1 MLTAAVEV
9 SLVDLVAVMVAVM
22 AAVVE
27 MVADAKH
34 LFQKDYRPP
43 SDDNR

>member
-9 SLVDLVAVMVAVM
+9 SLADLVAVM

-27 MVADAKH
+27 MVADVKH
-34 LFQKDYRPP
+34 LFQKDYRDPI
-43 SDDNR
+43 R